1 MSSAA
6 ATNDIAMDGT
16 SDYGQTAAASELEER
31 WVEYQSKVGTIY
43 RDIRNGDLDAARR
56 DLLAAS
62 NWLLSQ
68 IVELGKSGCSWAPR
82 WPFSCSFLRRFSPLS
97 SFPLVSPLH
106 VSDTTLAGLHLDN
119 AELWTSRIKVWDNFN
134 NAWLSL
140 LQRQLDMVASG
151 SELQRGQ
158 SLISH
163 DDLEKMGGDLI
174 RVCDSIERHGL
185 VDFHYGVW
193 EEQITARR
201 CRVGDDRLGGPC

>member
-68 IVELGKSGCSWAPR
+68 IVEL
-82 WPFSCSFLRRFSPLS
+82 
-97 SFPLVSPLH
+97 
-106 VSDTTLAGLHLDN
+106 GLHLDN

-193 EEQITARR
+193 EEQITALLIE
-201 CRVGDDRLGGPC
+201 CCDQLDPEGDGDDVMTTGSGHR